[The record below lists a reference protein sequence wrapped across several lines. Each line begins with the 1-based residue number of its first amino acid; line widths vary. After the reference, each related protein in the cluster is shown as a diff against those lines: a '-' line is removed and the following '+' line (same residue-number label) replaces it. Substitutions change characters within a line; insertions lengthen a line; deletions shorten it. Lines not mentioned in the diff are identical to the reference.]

1 MISQFF
7 FPILNTRHLHPRAVG
22 ETAGPGRDGQPG
34 PRRAPGARLRAED
47 LVVQLRHRPLGP
59 ELQLQHHAAWQIQ
72 EVWEVK
78 PVKGEL
84 AI

>member
-1 MISQFF
+1 M
-7 FPILNTRHLHPRAVG
+7 VG

-59 ELQLQHHAAWQIQ
+59 ELQLQHHAAWIQ
-72 EVWEVK
+72 EVWLG
-78 PVKGEL
+78 GEAGERSASYL
-84 AI
+84 NMYGIDSSS